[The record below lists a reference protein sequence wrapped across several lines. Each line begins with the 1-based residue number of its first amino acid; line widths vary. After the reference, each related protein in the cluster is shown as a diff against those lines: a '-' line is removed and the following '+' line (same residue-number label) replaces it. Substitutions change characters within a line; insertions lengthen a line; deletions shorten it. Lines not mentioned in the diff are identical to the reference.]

1 LKLIELLKISVKF
14 YQNSILYKTC
24 QLFYKKFKVN
34 KMNSN
39 EISKKYQG
47 YGNNPKKLLD
57 LKLLSCLSKFL
68 NRQDVEL
75 WSQKILQNHY
85 FLIEYLTLKG
95 ADPFAQTF
103 QEQEKAIRFII
114 NQINKKII
122 LILQY
127 ADKCSV

>member
-1 LKLIELLKISVKF
+1 MKLIELLKISVKF

-85 FLIEYLTLKG
+85 FLIE
-95 ADPFAQTF
+95 
-103 QEQEKAIRFII
+103 
-114 NQINKKII
+114 
-122 LILQY
+122 
-127 ADKCSV
+127 